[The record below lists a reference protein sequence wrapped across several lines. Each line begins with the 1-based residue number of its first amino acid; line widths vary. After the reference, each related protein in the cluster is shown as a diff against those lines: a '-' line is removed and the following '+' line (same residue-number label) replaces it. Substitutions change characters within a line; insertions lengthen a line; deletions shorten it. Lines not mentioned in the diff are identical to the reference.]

1 MAWMNSS
8 AFHPLE
14 SPPGGAAHWALGPF
28 IGCGVTNGLPDVV
41 DDALGRPAC
50 VRRRTPFRATIRCGS
65 MRGAA
70 LLAEYLS
77 ARHNGRCSAKASSA
91 SLRRLCGIPGSR
103 AKLAKI
109 AVTMTILREWRGE
122 LRREL
127 AGEYIAYMRDTGL
140 ADYRATPGNLGAMIA
155 VRDLDDERAEVVTL
169 SWWPSMDAIRGFA
182 GDDVERA
189 VYYPEDDRFL
199 LTKPEKVQHY
209 ESHGLFDPPVP

>member
-1 MAWMNSS
+1 
-8 AFHPLE
+8 
-14 SPPGGAAHWALGPF
+14 
-28 IGCGVTNGLPDVV
+28 
-41 DDALGRPAC
+41 
-50 VRRRTPFRATIRCGS
+50 
-65 MRGAA
+65 MRAA
-70 LLAEYLS
+70 LLAVYLS
-77 ARHNGRCSAKASSA
+77 ARHNGRCRAKASGTTL
-91 SLRRLCGIPGSR
+91 LRLRQLCGTPGSR

-140 ADYRATPGNLGAMIA
+140 ADYRATPGNLGALIA
-155 VRDLDDERAEVVTL
+155 VRDLDDERVEVITL

-209 ESHGLFDPPVP
+209 ESHGLFDPRVP